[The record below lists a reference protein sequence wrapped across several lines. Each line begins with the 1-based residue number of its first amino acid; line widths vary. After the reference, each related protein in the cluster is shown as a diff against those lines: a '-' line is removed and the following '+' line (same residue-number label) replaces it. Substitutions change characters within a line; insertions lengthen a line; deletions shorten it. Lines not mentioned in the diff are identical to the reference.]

1 VQVVRANG
9 EWERAD
15 GVNVSNPI
23 LVVEDHRATALILR
37 ALLKHLGFED
47 VDEATDGSAALAKIA
62 EKRYAL
68 VISDWN
74 MEPMTGH
81 ELLQEV
87 RADEQLA
94 KTRFVMVTADL
105 NAKNIIAAEES
116 RSQFIHRQA
125 VQRRDLMARSKMRL
139 RRIDVVAAL
148 DWSDI

>member
-1 VQVVRANG
+1 MV
-9 EWERAD
+9 
-15 GVNVSNPI
+15 VNVSSPI

-47 VDEATDGSAALAKIA
+47 VDEATDGAAALAKMR

-81 ELLQEV
+81 ALLREV

-105 NAKNIIAAEES
+105 KAAN
-116 RSQFIHRQA
+116 
-125 VQRRDLMARSKMRL
+125 
-139 RRIDVVAAL
+139 VVAAKKAGVSSFIVKRFSPETL
-148 DWSDI
+148 MAKIEEAFALI